1 MKNTTLLSSSMSL
14 AVPSPRPGPRLPS
27 LFVAIAMLLLLL
39 SIASSTYADSATW
52 KSSPATGDW
61 NTAANWTPMT
71 VPNGPSDTATFATSN
86 RTAVSLSAYTEVN
99 GIVFNAGASAFTI
112 TVSPANLGRL
122 LTISGVGITND
133 SGVIQ
138 HFVTASGPGILDF
151 GEFSFSN
158 SATAGSETV
167 YTNSGDGP
175 GIPAQIG
182 FGDSS
187 NAGNGIFI
195 NEGGAPAGDQ
205 GGVTFFVDHATAANG
220 TFINNG
226 AAVRNAPGGL
236 TIFFG
241 GTAEDATLIAN
252 GGAEKVSVGESE
264 RPCAGRGRRAG
275 GQGKT
280 RGGGGGR
287 NRTWFGGVSRPGVS
301 TGPGQPGRPSH
312 QEPVAFWRRR
322 SLQCGG
328 ERQHRRRR

>member
-1 MKNTTLLSSSMSL
+1 MKNTTLLSSSISL

-151 GEFSFSN
+151 GEFFLVIVRLQAARLSILTA
-158 SATAGSETV
+158 ATA
-167 YTNSGDGP
+167 
-175 GIPAQIG
+175 PA
-182 FGDSS
+182 FLPKS
-187 NAGNGIFI
+187 AL
-195 NEGGAPAGDQ
+195 
-205 GGVTFFVDHATAANG
+205 ATARTPAMASLS
-220 TFINNG
+220 T
-226 AAVRNAPGGL
+226 
-236 TIFFG
+236 
-241 GTAEDATLIAN
+241 
-252 GGAEKVSVGESE
+252 K
-264 RPCAGRGRRAG
+264 AGRLLA
-275 GQGKT
+275 T
-280 RGGGGGR
+280 RVG
-287 NRTWFGGVSRPGVS
+287 
-301 TGPGQPGRPSH
+301 
-312 QEPVAFWRRR
+312 
-322 SLQCGG
+322 
-328 ERQHRRRR
+328 